1 MLPRLLAI
9 SIAVVLAAGHLRAV
23 TDSTKV
29 VQVPAITVTTVKA
42 VERQTPVVFSEFTRA
57 DLQKQHLVT
66 DVAKLLSDMPSTIFY
81 SENGNSIGYTN
92 LTMRGFDQRR
102 IAVLINGIP
111 QNDPEDH
118 NVYWINFPDLA
129 SNLESIQVQRGAGLI
144 NYGAAAIG
152 GSVNMTTT
160 NFANKRMIKL
170 TGGLG
175 WQQGLPDSTPAIS
188 KYSLEFSSGL
198 VDKYA
203 VYGRISRINSSGY
216 RDLSW
221 AQLTSWFFSVARF
234 DSTFTSQINVF
245 GGPIADGLA
254 YTGLPKTWALDASL
268 QQRNLSDW
276 AYDSTGRDL
285 SYTVARRPQ
294 EIENFSQPHVELLND
309 WFITDALTFKSSAFY
324 YTGVGFFDYDASWA
338 GPAAFGL
345 DTATTPGFGNA
356 LVRAYVDNRQ
366 GGWIPRLV
374 WANAAGELTVGAE
387 LRFHRSTHSG
397 TLRYADGLPSG
408 YNPDQQFYSYNGER
422 DIQSAFGRQ
431 LWELSNNV
439 TLNTELQIVHHRYGI
454 TNERQLGALPSYE
467 TEGGKVAG
475 NGGDVFSVH
484 YVFANPRV
492 GMNWNI
498 DAHQN
503 ALFTAAY
510 TSREPRMVNLYYA
523 DGYWFSGQ
531 GPLFALDT
539 TGGGRRYD
547 FSSPLV
553 RPEHMLDLEAQ
564 YTYATDRLH
573 LTGTVY
579 VMSFTDELV
588 KNGRRDVFGV
598 PIEGNATQ
606 TRHMGI
612 EVQAKWTAFQNAFGS
627 LSLWGNATFSRNTIV
642 DYQYQTPSGVMSL
655 AGNSIAGFPDVL
667 ANLGAT
673 YIVSGLSV
681 GFTAK
686 YVGAMF
692 TDNFGADIGRAGVG
706 YADNVIDPMVIVN
719 GTLAFELRQIG
730 PFPALRIKMQ
740 ANNLMDR
747 LAIAGGNGKE
757 FYPLARRNIFVLCEV
772 EL

>member
-1 MLPRLLAI
+1 MLPRLLATAFAM
-9 SIAVVLAAGHLRAV
+9 SFAVALSAAK

-42 VERQTPVVFSEFTRA
+42 IERQTPVVFSEITRVE
-57 DLQKQHLVT
+57 LQKQYTVT
-66 DVAKLLSDMPSTIFY
+66 DMAKLLADMPSTIFY

-129 SNLESIQVQRGAGLI
+129 SNLETIQVQRGAGLI

-152 GSVNMTTT
+152 GSINMTTT

-175 WQQGLPDSTPAIS
+175 WQQGLPDSTPAVS

-221 AQLTSWFFSVARF
+221 AQLSSWFFSVARF
-234 DSTFTSQINVF
+234 DSTFTTQINVF

-254 YTGLPKTWALDASL
+254 YTGLPKEWALDASL
-268 QQRNLSDW
+268 RQRNLSDW

-285 SYTVARRPQ
+285 AYTVARRPQ

-309 WFITDALTFKSSAFY
+309 WYINDALTFKSSAFY
-324 YTGVGFFDYDASWA
+324 YTGAGFFDYDASWA

-345 DTATTPGFGNA
+345 DTALAPGFGNA

-366 GGWIPRLV
+366 GGWIPRMV

-387 LRFHRSTHSG
+387 VRFHRSVHTG
-397 TLRYADGLPSG
+397 TLRYADGLPAG
-408 YNPDQQFYSYNGER
+408 YDPDQQFYSYEGER

-431 LWELSNNV
+431 LWQLSDNV
-439 TLNTELQIVHHRYGI
+439 SLNTELQVVHHRYGI
-454 TNERQLGALPSYE
+454 TNERQLGVSPSYE
-467 TEGGKVAG
+467 TVGGTVAG
-475 NGGDVFSVH
+475 NGGDVFNVH

-492 GMNWNI
+492 GVNWNI
-498 DAHQN
+498 DEQQH

-531 GPLFALDT
+531 GPLFAIDT
-539 TGGGRRYD
+539 AGGGRRYD

-553 RPEHMLDLEAQ
+553 RPEHMLDIEAQ
-564 YTYATDRLH
+564 YTYATSRLH

-598 PIEGNATQ
+598 PIEGNASQ
-606 TRHMGI
+606 TRHMGL
-612 EVQAKWTAFQNAFGS
+612 ELQARWIAMQNSAGT
-627 LSLWGNATFSRNTIV
+627 LTLWGNTTISRNTIV
-642 DYQYQTPSGVMSL
+642 DYDYQTTSGVLSL

-667 ANLGAT
+667 ANVGFT
-673 YIVSGLSV
+673 YAVEGLSV
-681 GFTAK
+681 GLTTK
-686 YVGAMF
+686 YVGTMY
-692 TDNFGADIGRAGVG
+692 TDNFGADIGRAEVG
-706 YADNVIDPMVIVN
+706 YADNKIDPMVILN
-719 GTLAFELRQIG
+719 GTLSYELRQLG
-730 PFPALRIKMQ
+730 PLPALRLKMQ
-740 ANNLMDR
+740 VNNLTDR

-757 FYPLARRNIFVLCEV
+757 FYPLARRNFFVACEV

>member
-1 MLPRLLAI
+1 MLPRLLATAFAM
-9 SIAVVLAAGHLRAV
+9 SFAIALSAAK

-42 VERQTPVVFSEFTRA
+42 IERQTPVVFSEITRVE
-57 DLQKQHLVT
+57 LQKQYTVT
-66 DVAKLLSDMPSTIFY
+66 DVAKLLADMPSTIFY

-129 SNLESIQVQRGAGLI
+129 SNLETIQVQRGAGLI

-152 GSVNMTTT
+152 GSINMTTT

-175 WQQGLPDSTPAIS
+175 WQAGLPDSTPATS

-221 AQLTSWFFSVARF
+221 AQLSSWFFSVARF
-234 DSTFTSQINVF
+234 DSTFTTQINVF

-254 YTGLPKTWALDASL
+254 YTGLPKEWALDASL
-268 QQRNLSDW
+268 RQRNLSDW

-285 SYTVARRPQ
+285 AYTVARRPQ

-309 WFITDALTFKSSAFY
+309 WYINDALTFKSSAFY
-324 YTGVGFFDYDASWA
+324 YTGAGFFDYDASWA

-345 DTATTPGFGNA
+345 DTALAPGFGNA

-366 GGWIPRLV
+366 GGWIPRMV

-387 LRFHRSTHSG
+387 VRFHRSVHTG
-397 TLRYADGLPSG
+397 TLRYADGLPAG
-408 YNPDQQFYSYNGER
+408 YDPDQQFYSYEGER

-431 LWELSNNV
+431 LWQLSDNV
-439 TLNTELQIVHHRYGI
+439 TLNTELQVVHHRYSI
-454 TNERQLGALPSYE
+454 TNERQLGVSPSYE
-467 TEGGKVAG
+467 TVGGTVAG
-475 NGGDVFSVH
+475 NGGDVFNVH
-484 YVFANPRV
+484 YVFANPRLGV
-492 GMNWNI
+492 NWNI
-498 DAHQN
+498 DEQQH

-531 GPLFALDT
+531 GPLFAIDT
-539 TGGGRRYD
+539 AGGRRRYD

-564 YTYATDRLH
+564 YTYATSRLH

-598 PIEGNATQ
+598 PIEGNASQ
-606 TRHMGI
+606 TRHMGL
-612 EVQAKWTAFQNAFGS
+612 ELQARWIAMQNSAGI
-627 LSLWGNATFSRNTIV
+627 LTLWGNATFSRNTIV
-642 DYQYQTPSGVMSL
+642 EYDYQTTSGVLSL
-655 AGNSIAGFPDVL
+655 SGNSIAGFPDVL
-667 ANLGAT
+667 ANVGFT
-673 YIVSGLSV
+673 YAIQGLSV
-681 GFTAK
+681 GLTTK
-686 YVGAMF
+686 YVGTMY
-692 TDNFGADIGRAGVG
+692 TDNFGADIGRAEVG
-706 YADNVIDPMVIVN
+706 YADNRIDPIVILN
-719 GTLAFELRQIG
+719 GTLSYELRQLG
-730 PFPALRIKMQ
+730 PLPALRLKMQ
-740 ANNLMDR
+740 VNNLTDR

-757 FYPLARRNIFVLCEV
+757 FYPLARRNFFVACEV

>member
-1 MLPRLLAI
+1 MLPRLLATAFAM
-9 SIAVVLAAGHLRAV
+9 SFAVALSAAK

-42 VERQTPVVFSEFTRA
+42 IERQTPVVFSEITRVE
-57 DLQKQHLVT
+57 LQKQYTVT
-66 DVAKLLSDMPSTIFY
+66 DMAKLLADMPSTIFY

-129 SNLESIQVQRGAGLI
+129 SNLETIQVQRGAGLI

-152 GSVNMTTT
+152 GSINMTTT
-160 NFANKRMIKL
+160 NFANKRMVKL

-175 WQQGLPDSTPAIS
+175 WQQGLPDSTPAAS

-234 DSTFTSQINVF
+234 DSTFTTQINVF

-254 YTGLPKTWALDASL
+254 YTGLPKEWALDASL
-268 QQRNLSDW
+268 RQRNLSDW

-285 SYTVARRPQ
+285 AYTVARRPQ

-309 WFITDALTFKSSAFY
+309 WYINDALTFKSSAFY
-324 YTGVGFFDYDASWA
+324 YTGAGFFDYDASWA

-345 DTATTPGFGNA
+345 DTALAPGFGNA

-366 GGWIPRLV
+366 GGWIPRMV

-387 LRFHRSTHSG
+387 VRFHRSVHTGS
-397 TLRYADGLPSG
+397 LRYADGLPAG
-408 YNPDQQFYSYNGER
+408 YDPDQQFYSYDGER

-431 LWELSNNV
+431 LWQLSDNV
-439 TLNTELQIVHHRYGI
+439 SLNTELQVVHHRYGI
-454 TNERQLGALPSYE
+454 TNERQLGVSPSYE
-467 TEGGKVAG
+467 TVGGTVAG
-475 NGGDVFSVH
+475 NGGDVFNVH

-492 GMNWNI
+492 GVNWNI
-498 DAHQN
+498 DEQQH

-531 GPLFALDT
+531 GPLFAVDT
-539 TGGGRRYD
+539 AGGGRRYD

-564 YTYATDRLH
+564 YTYATSRLH

-588 KNGRRDVFGV
+588 KNGQRDVFGV
-598 PIEGNATQ
+598 PIEGNAPQ
-606 TRHMGI
+606 TRHMGL
-612 EVQAKWTAFQNAFGS
+612 ELQARWIAMQNSAGT
-627 LSLWGNATFSRNTIV
+627 LTLWGNTTISRNTIV
-642 DYQYQTPSGVMSL
+642 DYDYQTTSGVLSL

-667 ANLGAT
+667 ANVGFIYA
-673 YIVSGLSV
+673 VEGLSV
-681 GFTAK
+681 GLTTK
-686 YVGAMF
+686 YVGTMY
-692 TDNFGADIGRAGVG
+692 TDNFGADIGRAEVG
-706 YADNVIDPMVIVN
+706 YADNKIDPMLILN
-719 GTLAFELRQIG
+719 GTLSYELRQLG
-730 PFPALRIKMQ
+730 PLPALRLKMQ
-740 ANNLMDR
+740 VNNLTDR

-757 FYPLARRNIFVLCEV
+757 FYPLARRNFFVACEV